1 MQAPTINVTVT
12 FFYEFE
18 QIDLDDRV
26 LKDMQKLRTRIVVV
40 LGYSRN
46 LKRIA
51 LQALDEG
58 MLVGWAWIGTSDVQD
73 AERSLLGD
81 EKADQRLADA
91 QLAFSGWL
99 FFNLNIPS
107 SQVQSAARCTSGYE
121 GPIAS

>member
-1 MQAPTINVTVT
+1 MT

-18 QIDLDDRV
+18 QIDLDGNDLDNRV

-46 LKRIA
+46 LRRIA

-58 MLVGWAWIGTSDVQD
+58 MLVSGWAWIGTSDVQD

-107 SQVQSAARCTSGYE
+107 SRVRSAARCTSGYE